1 MTAVTT
7 AVILAAGRGTRLAGE
22 VSDRPKGLLRIGER
36 PIIEESIA
44 SLADAGIQDVILV
57 TGHLAPLYEQFVR
70 RFPAVRTVH
79 NERFADSGS
88 LYSLYQARSL
98 LRGPFLL
105 LESDLVYEPRALAT
119 LLEGPDED
127 AILVSGPT
135 AAGDEVYVS
144 TEAGRLAGMSKRRE
158 ALAGTI
164 AGELVGITRVS
175 AALFEIMC
183 RYAGREFATDADAGL
198 RNRCAGGGRKG
209 AGHRLS
215 GGAGSRLGRNR
226 RCVASGAGARAGLA
240 GDRAAPPGGG
250 CSGQGI
256 DGIQRRPCSAKPH
269 VNAGPWPWSCC

>member
-1 MTAVTT
+1 MTPVTT

-36 PIIEESIA
+36 PIIEESIV

-88 LYSLYQARSL
+88 LYSLYQARCL
-98 LRGPFLL
+98 VRGSFLL

-135 AAGDEVYVS
+135 AAGDEVYVAI
-144 TEAGRLAGMSKRRE
+144 EAGRLAGMSKRRE

-164 AGELVGITRVS
+164 AGELVGITRAS
-175 AALFEIMC
+175 PALFELMC
-183 RYAGREFATDADAGL
+183 RYGEQEFATTLMRDYETDALVAAGKERPIACPVVPDLVWGEIDDASQL
-198 RNRCAGGGRKG
+198 ARVRERVWPEIERRRRTAVAQ
-209 AGHRLS
+209 AGH
-215 GGAGSRLGRNR
+215 
-226 RCVASGAGARAGLA
+226 
-240 GDRAAPPGGG
+240 
-250 CSGQGI
+250 
-256 DGIQRRPCSAKPH
+256 
-269 VNAGPWPWSCC
+269 

>member
-1 MTAVTT
+1 MTAVAS

-36 PIIEESIA
+36 PIIEESIV
-44 SLADAGIQDVILV
+44 SLADAGIRDVILV

-135 AAGDEVYVS
+135 AAGDEVYVA
-144 TEAGRLAGMSKRRE
+144 TEGGRLAGMSKRRE
-158 ALAGTI
+158 ELAGTI
-164 AGELVGITRVS
+164 AGELVGITRMS

-183 RYAGREFATDADAGL
+183 RYAGREFATTLMRDYETDALVAAGQERAIACPLVPDLVWGEIDDASHL
-198 RNRCAGGGRKG
+198 ARVREQVWPEIE
-209 AGHRLS
+209 
-215 GGAGSRLGRNR
+215 R
-226 RCVASGAGARAGLA
+226 RR
-240 GDRAAPPGGG
+240 RAAVAAA
-250 CSGQGI
+250 
-256 DGIQRRPCSAKPH
+256 RH
-269 VNAGPWPWSCC
+269 

>member
-1 MTAVTT
+1 MTAVAT

-44 SLADAGIQDVILV
+44 SLQDAGIQEVILV

-98 LRGPFLL
+98 LRGAFLL
-105 LESDLVYEPRALAT
+105 LESDLVYEPRALDT
-119 LLEGPDED
+119 LLAGPDED

-144 TEAGRLAGMSKRRE
+144 TEAGRLTGMSKRRE
-158 ALAGTI
+158 TLTGTI

-175 AALFEIMC
+175 AVLFELMC
-183 RYAGREFATDADAGL
+183 RYAEREFATTLMRDYETDALVAAGKERPIACPVVPDLVWGEIDDASHL
-198 RNRCAGGGRKG
+198 ARVRERVWPEIER
-209 AGHRLS
+209 HR
-215 GGAGSRLGRNR
+215 
-226 RCVASGAGARAGLA
+226 
-240 GDRAAPPGGG
+240 RAAVAR
-250 CSGQGI
+250 S
-256 DGIQRRPCSAKPH
+256 RH
-269 VNAGPWPWSCC
+269 

>member
-36 PIIEESIA
+36 PIIEESLA
-44 SLADAGIQDVILV
+44 SLGDAGIQDVILV

-105 LESDLVYEPRALAT
+105 LESDLVYEPRALSV

-135 AAGDEVYVS
+135 AAGDEVFVA

-175 AALFEIMC
+175 TALFEIMC
-183 RYAGREFATDADAGL
+183 RYAGREFATTLMRDYETDALVAAGQERAIACPVVPDLVWGEIDDASHL
-198 RNRCAGGGRKG
+198 ARVRERVWPEIE
-209 AGHRLS
+209 
-215 GGAGSRLGRNR
+215 R
-226 RCVASGAGARAGLA
+226 R
-240 GDRAAPPGGG
+240 RAAVAAA
-250 CSGQGI
+250 
-256 DGIQRRPCSAKPH
+256 RH
-269 VNAGPWPWSCC
+269 

>member
-1 MTAVTT
+1 MTSVTS

-44 SLADAGIQDVILV
+44 TLADAGIQDVILV

-88 LYSLYQARSL
+88 LFSLFQARGMV
-98 LRGPFLL
+98 RGPFLL

-144 TEAGRLAGMSKRRE
+144 TEAGRLTGMSKRRE
-158 ALAGTI
+158 SLAGTI
-164 AGELVGITRVS
+164 AGELVGISRVS
-175 AALFEIMC
+175 PALFELMC
-183 RYAGREFATDADAGL
+183 RYAEGEFATTLMQDYETDALVVAGKERPIACPVVPDLVWGEIDDASHL
-198 RNRCAGGGRKG
+198 ARVREQVWPEIE
-209 AGHRLS
+209 
-215 GGAGSRLGRNR
+215 R
-226 RCVASGAGARAGLA
+226 RR
-240 GDRAAPPGGG
+240 RAAVAEA
-250 CSGQGI
+250 
-256 DGIQRRPCSAKPH
+256 RH
-269 VNAGPWPWSCC
+269 